1 MDYQKDLDA
10 FYDSIN
16 VDYAAY
22 VANTLSQFGSNE
34 TLGFRMAGSEAELA
48 AGHFLYQ
55 EFNSIGLKNVR
66 KEKVI
71 VDSWEFKNGE
81 LYYLDQKNTPQKI
94 TLSAYASN
102 CIHENKTFDLVYV
115 GKGTKKDYEN
125 IDVKGKLVLIDLDSY
140 IGCQI
145 GICALQARQKGAY
158 GIIAAP
164 INENQKLPAD
174 ALTYENFTAP
184 ADIPAFSISLKDA
197 YILKTL
203 LIQSP
208 SSKISVILNC
218 YSKVSP
224 DSTSY
229 NIIGEIPGRNPNDI
243 ILVMSHYDGLFHN
256 FHSGACGCGL
266 LLSLARAL
274 INSHYIPSK
283 TIIFIAHSAK
293 EWGLTNSSFNWSIG
307 GYQQITK
314 NHPEWAEKAFVA
326 INLEG
331 FVAHDEYDYHHIRTA
346 YEYKELVNAIQ
357 KIVTGCP
364 YKQGCLIDAPTTILS
379 DDFAYSQSGVPTIIS
394 YRPINENHLTTYQTN
409 YDLIHNHFSRSAFEY
424 CHKLYGTI
432 IILFDQMKI
441 KPFNF
446 EKLFHAL
453 EESLDFESYHHYK
466 ELYFL
471 IHDAK
476 WCAKNLYEFTQRNH
490 FTDSEAKYINQQLHY
505 LYLMIQQSFVRL
517 SWYGANIFPHEAHQE
532 NILHLREA
540 IRLLKKEKLK
550 SAVEQLCRV
559 DLNLYAFYFDK
570 KTYQFY
576 IHQSCHQDDEHL
588 TWGRDLLLSELDLYD
603 IIETLQRKHSW
614 EDIYVE
620 IQHLKEIL
628 KEEEFRQEKVIE
640 EEMVHLK
647 QIIDWM
653 RSLYRRP

>member
-16 VDYAAY
+16 VDYATY
-22 VANTLSQFGSNE
+22 IANTLSRFGSNE
-34 TLGFRMAGSEAELA
+34 KIGFRMAGSQAEHI
-48 AGHFLYQ
+48 AGNFLYQ
-55 EFNSIGLKNVR
+55 EFESIGLKNVR

-71 VDSWEFKNGE
+71 VDAWEFKTGE
-81 LYYLDQKNTPQKI
+81 LYYLDQKNKPQRVI
-94 TLSAYASN
+94 LSAYPSN
-102 CIHENKTFDLVYV
+102 CIHENKSFDLVYAK
-115 GKGTKKDYEN
+115 KGTKKDYEN
-125 IDVKGKLVLIDLDSY
+125 LNVEGKLVLIDLDTY

-164 INENQKLPAD
+164 INENQKLPTD
-174 ALTYENFTAP
+174 ALNYENFTAP
-184 ADIPAFSISLKDA
+184 ADIPAFSISLTDA
-197 YILKTL
+197 YALKKS
-203 LIQSP
+203 LIQSDTYT
-208 SSKISVILNC
+208 ISVILNC
-218 YSKVSP
+218 YTKVLP
-224 DSTSY
+224 DTTSY
-229 NIIGEIPGRNPNDI
+229 NIIGEIPGKNKDNL

-256 FHSGACGCGL
+256 FHSGASGCGL
-266 LLSLARAL
+266 LLSLARTL
-274 INSHYIPSK
+274 IKSTYVPSK

-331 FVAHDEYDYHHIRTA
+331 FVAHAEYNCHHIRTA
-346 YEYKELVNAIQ
+346 YEYQELIHAMQ

-364 YKQGCLIDAPTTILS
+364 YKQGCLIGAPTTILS

-394 YRPINENHLTTYQTN
+394 YRPTNEEHMSTYQTN
-409 YDLIHNHFSRSAFEY
+409 YDLIQHNFSRSAFEY

-446 EKLFHAL
+446 ENLFHAL
-453 EESLDFESYHHYK
+453 ENSLDFESYHQYK

-476 WCAKNLYEFTQRNH
+476 WSAKNLYEFTQRNT
-490 FTDSEAKYINQQLHY
+490 FTDSEANYLNQQLHY

-570 KTYQFY
+570 ETYQFY
-576 IHQSCHQDDEHL
+576 IQQSCHQDKEHL
-588 TWGRDLLLSELDLYD
+588 TWGHDLLLSEIDLYD

-620 IQHLKEIL
+620 IQHLKDIL
-628 KEEEFRQEKVIE
+628 KEEEFRQEKVIQE
-640 EEMVHLK
+640 EILHLK
-647 QIIDWM
+647 QMINWM
-653 RSLYRRP
+653 QSLYRHP